1 MGSYACSSSAPSPFS
16 GVGVTGGGGRG
27 GWEGGGDEGTR
38 YPPGG
43 LPRGL
48 QLVTGSYPSSGLSPC
63 FVAMLAA
70 VVVIATFNLS
80 GESGSVVNSCL
91 SEKMVSTRV
100 SGSVGR
106 GTSSIQ

>member
-1 MGSYACSSSAPSPFS
+1 M
-16 GVGVTGGGGRG
+16 VTGGGGRG
-27 GWEGGGDEGTR
+27 GWEEGGGEGAR

-70 VVVIATFNLS
+70 VVVMATLNPS

-91 SEKMVSTRV
+91 SEKWYIKSTRV
-100 SGSVGR
+100 SGQG
-106 GTSSIQ
+106 GLCPTIF